1 MNIVL
6 AEPLTL
12 SEEYLE
18 RQKQFF
24 VEAGH
29 EFTVYDTKPA
39 SAEEWCG
46 RIRDADV
53 VMMANTRLPEE
64 VLRQAP
70 RLKYLN
76 IAFTGT
82 DHVPV
87 QKAKERGIVVSNAA
101 GYSDQAVAELTVGM
115 AIALLRRLSAADQG
129 VRAGQG
135 SSAFLGGELAG
146 RTVGIIGTGQ
156 IGQRVAELFRAF
168 GVRLIGYS
176 RSERASCRA
185 LGLSYMSLEEVLAE
199 ADIVTLHLPLNE
211 NTRHLIGA
219 AQLERMKP
227 TACLINC
234 ARGPI
239 VDQKALCEALK
250 QGRLAAAGIDV
261 FDQEP
266 PLPEGEALFG
276 AENALLTPHIGYF
289 TREAMLRRGEIV
301 FQNTRDFLAGRM
313 PGTCL

>member
-6 AEPLTL
+6 AEPLFL
-12 SEEYLE
+12 SEEYIE
-18 RQKQFF
+18 QQKIVFD
-24 VEAGH
+24 EAGH
-29 EFTVYDTKPA
+29 EFRVYDTKPT
-39 SAEEWCG
+39 SIEEWCS
-46 RIRDADV
+46 RIWDADV
-53 VMMANTRLPEE
+53 VMMANTRLPNEA
-64 VLRQAP
+64 LQQATH
-70 RLKYLN
+70 LKYLN

-115 AIALLRRLSAADQG
+115 AIALLRKLCVADRS
-129 VRAGQG
+129 VRTGQD

-146 RTVGIIGTGQ
+146 RTVGIIGTGK
-156 IGQRVAELFRAF
+156 IGQRVAELFHAF
-168 GVRLIGYS
+168 GVHLIGYS

-185 LGLSYMSLEEVLAE
+185 LGLSYLPLERVLAE

-211 NTRHLIGA
+211 HTRHLIGA
-219 AQLERMKP
+219 AQLERMKS

-239 VDQKALCEALK
+239 VDQEALCEALK
-250 QGRLAAAGIDV
+250 QGKLAAAGIDV

-266 PLPEGEALFG
+266 PLSEEEEIFG

-301 FQNTRDFLAGRM
+301 FQNTRDFLTGRA
-313 PGTCL
+313 PSTCL